1 MRALLLTVGSQGD
14 VQPFVAL
21 ANRLRSEGH
30 DAVLAAPAVYQG
42 LAATCDVPFVPLG
55 LDMNEVGDAV
65 AGKHGLK
72 HVLAFTRAMGQRV
85 KTVLPAVTAAAR
97 DGADV
102 VVHHPVL
109 PIGQHVAEMLGVP
122 AVLAPPMP
130 ALVPTGEFLSPAWPC
145 GMRLPK
151 MVNRPSYRAA
161 RYLTGA
167 WCRRDIDGW
176 RRDTLALSPR
186 SGRHDPLSPLSALDP
201 VTALHSFSAHVVPRP
216 ADWPVTAEITGYWF
230 LGAASD
236 WTPPRRLAEF
246 IDAGEPP
253 VYIGFGSM
261 PVDDPA
267 KLAEAIITAVQRTGL
282 RAVVS
287 SLSPELRRLLP
298 QGSQGQ
304 QGSQSKILMIRQ
316 APHDWL
322 FPRMAAIV
330 HHGGAGTTGA
340 AVMAGRPQVIWPFG
354 IDQHFWSSRMISLGV
369 AVRALPVR
377 AMTGASLAQSLDR
390 ATNDQLISDLAVELG
405 HRVRAEDG
413 TGCAVSHL
421 ERIVNGHLAASGAT
435 KSNTSNTSNTSS
447 TGNPRTVVP
456 A

>member
-21 ANRLRSEGH
+21 ASRLRSEGH
-30 DAVLAAPAVYQG
+30 DAVLAAPAIYQG
-42 LAATCDVPFVPLG
+42 LAATCDIPFVPLA
-55 LDMNEVGDAV
+55 LDMNEVGRAV
-65 AGKHGLK
+65 AGKHGLR
-72 HVLAFTRAMGQRV
+72 HVLAFTRAMGHRV

-109 PIGQHVAEMLGVP
+109 PIGQHLAEMLGVP
-122 AVLAPPMP
+122 AVVAPPMP
-130 ALVPTGEFLSPAWPC
+130 ALVPTDEFLSPAWPYAA
-145 GMRLPK
+145 RLPK
-151 MVNRPSYRAA
+151 MVNRQSYRAA

-167 WCRRDIDGW
+167 WCRRDIDSW
-176 RRDTLALSPR
+176 RCDALALGPR
-186 SGRHDPLSPLSALDP
+186 SGRHDPLTPLSAEEP
-201 VTALHSFSAHVVPRP
+201 VTALHSFSEHVVPRP
-216 ADWPVTAEITGYWF
+216 ADWPATAQITGYWV
-230 LGAASD
+230 LGAASS

-261 PVDDPA
+261 PVDEPA
-267 KLAEAIITAVQRTGL
+267 KLAAAIIAAVQQTGL

-298 QGSQGQ
+298 QGPQSQLSSQGP
-304 QGSQSKILMIRQ
+304 QGKIMMIRQ
-316 APHDWL
+316 VPHDWL

-354 IDQHFWSSRMISLGV
+354 IDQHFWSSRMTSLGV
-369 AVRALPVR
+369 AVPALPVR
-377 AMTGASLAQSLDR
+377 ALTGTSLAQSLDR
-390 ATNDQLISDLAVELG
+390 ATNDQLISGQAAELG
-405 HRVRAEDG
+405 HRVQAEDG
-413 TGCAVSHL
+413 TGCALAHL
-421 ERIVNGHLAASGAT
+421 ERVVAGRPPGHTYAIEA
-435 KSNTSNTSNTSS
+435 NN